1 MVTIIGDVPMQYPK
15 FSWFC
20 FVVALG
26 LFVTQAR
33 TVPAAAN
40 AKETLLGAWHLV
52 SIEYSG
58 PTGHLPDPVFG
69 LDPHGVIIYDRS
81 GWMSVQIFTA
91 NRPTMTR
98 PASRTSGETSPDDA
112 QVKSK
117 AFDTYYAYFGTW
129 EYDATTSTVTHHLKS
144 SLLPYETGQ
153 DYQRQVELQGSRL
166 RLTARM
172 GEGDEARRRTLTWER
187 VP

>member
-1 MVTIIGDVPMQYPK
+1 MRILWSALISCALANG
-15 FSWFC
+15 
-20 FVVALG
+20 FVVQKAYSASPDHTAGATRQQL
-26 LFVTQAR
+26 V
-33 TVPAAAN
+33 
-40 AKETLLGAWHLV
+40 GAWHLV

-58 PTGHLPDPVFG
+58 PAGPLPDPVFG
-69 LDPHGVIIYDRS
+69 PDPHGFIIYDRS

-98 PASRTSGETSPDDA
+98 PATRTSGVVSPENA
-112 QVKSK
+112 QLNSQ

-129 EYDATTSTVTHHLKS
+129 EYDATTATVTHHLKS

-153 DYQRQVELQGSRL
+153 DYKRQVDLQGAQL
-166 RLTARM
+166 RLTALM
-172 GEGDEARRRTLTWER
+172 GEGDEAPRRILTWER